1 MKRLI
6 GYILVLSSVFSLVG
20 CVQED
25 EYDNSNK
32 GNFEALWKL
41 MDEHYCFFDYKQKE
55 LGVDW
60 NEVHS
65 RYAKC
70 VNEKMT
76 QRQLFEVLC
85 NMVSELQDGHVN
97 IGAPFDLARNWSY
110 YEEYP
115 LNYND
120 SIVNLYLGHDY
131 NIASG
136 LKFVILDDNI
146 AYVRCESFENS
157 IGEGNLS
164 NMLSI
169 LGICR
174 GLILDVR
181 DNGGGQLTTAHRLAS
196 RFVDDK
202 TLIGYVCHKTG
213 KGHNDFSEPIA
224 EYLES
229 YNGYR
234 WNKPAVILTNRRCYS
249 ATNDFVKCVKG
260 APNVTIMGDRTGGG
274 SGMPFH
280 SELPNGWSLRYSA
293 VVYYD
298 KDMNHTEFGI
308 DPDIF
313 IEMSGADTS
322 QNKDTFIEKAREY
335 LIKKSFE

>member
-1 MKRLI
+1 MKKTI
-6 GYILVLSSVFSLVG
+6 AYILMLVTVFSFG
-20 CVQED
+20 SCITED
-25 EYDNSNK
+25 EYDNSNR
-32 GNFEALWKL
+32 GNFEALWRL

-60 NEVHS
+60 NEVHT
-65 RYAKC
+65 RYSAY

-76 QRQLFEVLC
+76 QKQLFEVLC
-85 NMVSELQDGHVN
+85 NMVAELKDGHVN
-97 IGAPFDLARNWSY
+97 IGAPFDIARNWSY
-110 YEEYP
+110 FEDFP

-146 AYVRCESFENS
+146 AYVRCESFEKS

-164 NMLSI
+164 HMLNI
-169 LGICR
+169 ICMCR

-181 DNGGGQLTTAHRLAS
+181 GNGGGQLTTAHRLAS
-196 RFVDDK
+196 RFIDEK
-202 TLIGYVCHKTG
+202 KLIGYVCHKTG
-213 KGHNDFSEPIA
+213 KGHNDFSTPIA
-224 EYLES
+224 EYLEP
-229 YNGYR
+229 YDGLR
-234 WNKPAVILTNRRCYS
+234 WNKPSVILTNRGCFS

-260 APNVTIMGDRTGGG
+260 APNVTIIGDRTGGG

-280 SELPNGWSLRYSA
+280 SEIPNGWSVRYSA

-298 KDMNHTEFGI
+298 KDMKHTEFGI
-308 DPDIF
+308 EPDIPLQT
-313 IEMSGADTS
+313 SGAETLHG
-322 QNKDTFIEKAREY
+322 KDTYIEYARRY
-335 LIKKSFE
+335 LITQSME